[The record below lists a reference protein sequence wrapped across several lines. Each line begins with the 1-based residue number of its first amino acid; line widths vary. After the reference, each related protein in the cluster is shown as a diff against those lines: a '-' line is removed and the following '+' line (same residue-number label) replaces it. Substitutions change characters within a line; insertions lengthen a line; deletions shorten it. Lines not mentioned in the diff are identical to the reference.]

1 MKPKSLDNNTAEK
14 NPMNFKQIKSEIES
28 VVALRLLIL
37 IFKALL
43 MIGATQ
49 EYIEGLIDGIQSD
62 EAVKI
67 KLKRILALYS

>member
-1 MKPKSLDNNTAEK
+1 
-14 NPMNFKQIKSEIES
+14 MNFKQIKSDIES
-28 VVALRLLIL
+28 VVALRLLVVL
-37 IFKALL
+37 FKALM

-67 KLKRILALYS
+67 KLKKVLALCS

>member
-1 MKPKSLDNNTAEK
+1 
-14 NPMNFKQIKSEIES
+14 MNFKQIKSEIES

-37 IFKALL
+37 LFKALM

-49 EYIEGLIDGIQSD
+49 SYIEGLIDGIQSD

-67 KLKRILALYS
+67 KLKKVLALYS

>member
-1 MKPKSLDNNTAEK
+1 
-14 NPMNFKQIKSEIES
+14 MNFKKIKSEIES